1 MTLRQH
7 LAQVIVDALVRA
19 AVWLLR
25 AQELPPLQLPS
36 RRVAGC
42 WCLECRELQLHRMA
56 QLGEVLRYV
65 DRQVPVPSYPVD
77 LRWPQ

>member
-7 LAQVIVDALVRA
+7 LARWLVDRVIAA

-25 AQELPPLQLPS
+25 AEELPRLPQ
-36 RRVAGC
+36 RC
-42 WCLECRELQLHRMA
+42 WCLDCRELQLHRMA

-65 DRQVPVPSYPVD
+65 DKQVPVPSYPVD
-77 LRWPQ
+77 TRWRQ